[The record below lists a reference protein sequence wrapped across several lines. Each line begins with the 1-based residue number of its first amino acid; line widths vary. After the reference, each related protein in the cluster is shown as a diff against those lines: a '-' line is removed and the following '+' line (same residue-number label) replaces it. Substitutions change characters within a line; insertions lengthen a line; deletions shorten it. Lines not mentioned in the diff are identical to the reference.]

1 MNLIIRK
8 ALEKDLEKISEILT
22 KTWDKTYK
30 SILPPEVIN
39 HIKSNWHNKENLK
52 KQLNSNS
59 ILFNMIEIDNVS
71 IGIITVKIKDK
82 HFHISRL
89 YILPEFQGKGIGK
102 YVINQLI
109 DKYKIDKITLDVEV
123 SNQNAINF
131 YKNLGFNI
139 DKIDYMNINGF
150 ELETYFMEINLAT

>member
-1 MNLIIRK
+1 MKLKIRK

-22 KTWDKTYK
+22 KTWDDTYK
-30 SILPPEVIN
+30 NILPPEVIS

-59 ILFNMIEIDNVS
+59 ILFNMIEIDDIS
-71 IGIITVKIKDK
+71 IGIITVKIKNKD
-82 HFHISRL
+82 FHLSRL

-102 YVINQLI
+102 YAINHLI
-109 DKYKIDKITLDVEV
+109 DNYEIDKITLDVEV

-131 YKNLGFNI
+131 YKKLGFNI
-139 DKIDYMNINGF
+139 DRSDSMNINAF
-150 ELETYFMEINLAT
+150 ELDTYFMIMKSR